1 MRKRREKRLNT
12 CSQAAADRELCA
24 AARCCCAIGGVDGS
38 LQTVLHCKTTARVD
52 EAPPEVLAI
61 DRADLSSLRLRLVSD
76 AIVWLSRCLKN
87 VK

>member
-1 MRKRREKRLNT
+1 
-12 CSQAAADRELCA
+12 
-24 AARCCCAIGGVDGS
+24 VDGS

-61 DRADLSSLRLRLVSD
+61 DRADLSTLRLRLVSD